1 MNCKICFEIYDN
13 NKHKPF
19 TLIPC
24 GHSFCSTCVVEL
36 KTCSLC
42 MQDIDSIKPNYVLI
56 ENLDYIM
63 NYELRQSIIK
73 DLKEVEDLNFEISLL
88 KKKVI
93 YGVEL
98 KFESATKSLLD
109 QIEEYKKKLLTKIEL
124 IKNKSIPKLDS
135 HVLQIRDINSLDS
148 LNMNAYKA
156 EIQTEK
162 LKLES
167 KINLIKQISID
178 QIEHEIA
185 NLFLSTI
192 NLASISKEIKPY
204 QVFIFL
210 ILKMY
215 T

>member
-1 MNCKICFEIYDN
+1 
-13 NKHKPF
+13 
-19 TLIPC
+19 
-24 GHSFCSTCVVEL
+24 
-36 KTCSLC
+36 

-210 ILKMY
+210 ISNFKNVYLKKFSTSRLVMHH
-215 T
+215 